1 MLNINGQYGA
11 YPPRLALTCNISLE
25 KAKELFDGYW
35 ELNHSIKQ
43 ASEAQYI
50 KEITFSGQDEMWLR
64 NPINGFFY
72 SLRTKND
79 IFSTLVQGT
88 ASYAFDIWVEN
99 ILDQREQLTAQFH
112 DEVVLC
118 IAEGAENKCT
128 DMIRSALNKT
138 NEKLKLNRELD
149 VGIQYGLRYSDIH

>member
-1 MLNINGQYGA
+1 M
-11 YPPRLALTCNISLE
+11 E